1 MRLKTITAGLIAV
14 LGMSLAI
21 ALPAEASHRKPA
33 GWGEVRTVRHY
44 GYYPRYN
51 HVYYINVTPERYA
64 YRYVPRG
71 YYPYYN
77 SSYWRPADLVVRERH
92 YALPPYYGAWG
103 YPKRGYSHR
112 EWHHRYHGRHYIG
125 HW

>member
-1 MRLKTITAGLIAV
+1 MRLKTILAGLIAFMGV
-14 LGMSLAI
+14 GLAV
-21 ALPAEASHRKPA
+21 AQPAEAGYRRSPN
-33 GWGEVRTVRHY
+33 WGEVRTVRHY

-51 HVYYINVTPERYA
+51 HIYVVNVTPDRYA

-77 SSYWRPADLVVRERH
+77 SAYWRPAHMVVRERY
-92 YALPPYYGAWG
+92 YALPPYYAAWG
-103 YPKRGYSHR
+103 YPKRAYSHR
-112 EWHHRYHGRHYIG
+112 AWHYRHHGRHYIG